1 MNILIP
7 LGAFL
12 AAAVTPLAKRILA
25 GLGLGI
31 LSFAAVT
38 TALNAAIS
46 LAQGY
51 FTGLPSTI
59 FGLAGLAGLGEGMGI
74 IAGAMV
80 AKVTFNTL
88 KRIGVLP
95 T

>member
-12 AAAVTPLAKRILA
+12 AAAVSPLAKKVLA
-25 GLGLGI
+25 SLGLGI
-31 LSFAAVT
+31 LSFTAVT
-38 TALNAAIS
+38 TALNAAIGM
-46 LAQGY
+46 AQSY
-51 FTGLPSTI
+51 FTGLPSMI
-59 FGLAGLAGLGEGMGI
+59 FGLAGLAGIGTGMGI

-80 AKVTFNTL
+80 ARVTFNTL

>member
-31 LSFAAVT
+31 LSFTAVT

-51 FTGLPSTI
+51 FTGLPGDI
-59 FGLAGLAGLGEGMGI
+59 FGLVGLAGIGEGLGI

-80 AKVTFNTL
+80 ARVAFMTL